1 MDTLERK
8 AANKDN
14 SCLSLGVRDSVAVGG
29 VGFDKDVLLEL
40 LKGLSRAA
48 SSTRTYCLEAYAASA
63 YMLRIQLERAQM
75 LAWEA

>member
-1 MDTLERK
+1 M
-8 AANKDN
+8 
-14 SCLSLGVRDSVAVGG
+14 SLGIRDSVAVGG

-63 YMLRIQLERAQM
+63 YMLRI
-75 LAWEA
+75 

>member
-8 AANKDN
+8 AGNKDS
-14 SCLSLGVRDSVAVGG
+14 SCLSLGIRDSVAVSG

-48 SSTRTYCLEAYAASA
+48 GSTRTYCLKAYAASVN
-63 YMLRIQLERAQM
+63 MLRI
-75 LAWEA
+75 